1 MCARGHGRI
10 DGRGLVYVGLDSRR
24 WGKWGRLAYSMGG
37 ASASWQ
43 MFPARPHHSSSV
55 NLRDVKVVPSN
66 ALNISNNS
74 SARRQLGIPVIRCK
88 AVDSLLATTC
98 RKLWKLSVKPKMSW
112 CGIGPKRVIVQGRVR
127 CSVHPNRVH

>member
-1 MCARGHGRI
+1 MKDQDKRLCARASWMYRW
-10 DGRGLVYVGLDSRR
+10 LNVVYVRLLVK

-55 NLRDVKVVPSN
+55 NLRDMKVVPSI

-74 SARRQLGIPVIRCK
+74 SLRSI
-88 AVDSLLATTC
+88 
-98 RKLWKLSVKPKMSW
+98 
-112 CGIGPKRVIVQGRVR
+112 
-127 CSVHPNRVH
+127 

>member
-1 MCARGHGRI
+1 
-10 DGRGLVYVGLDSRR
+10 
-24 WGKWGRLAYSMGG
+24 MGG
-37 ASASWQ
+37 AFASWQ

-74 SARRQLGIPVIRCK
+74 SPRRQLGVSVIRYK
-88 AVDSLLATTC
+88 ATDGLRAIIYEKS
-98 RKLWKLSVKPKMSW
+98 WKLDAKLKMSL
-112 CGIGPKRVIVQGRVR
+112 CGIGPKRVVVQGRVR

>member
-1 MCARGHGRI
+1 MKNQDRRYSDVCAHGHVCT
-10 DGRGLVYVGLDSRR
+10 DSQWLVCVGLDSRR
-24 WGKWGRLAYSMGG
+24 WGKWERLAYSMGG

-74 SARRQLGIPVIRCK
+74 SPSRQLASPV
-88 AVDSLLATTC
+88 D
-98 RKLWKLSVKPKMSW
+98 P
-112 CGIGPKRVIVQGRVR
+112 P
-127 CSVHPNRVH
+127 